1 MYTIL
6 LFKNIENKDNVY
18 RDKDCMK
25 RFCESLARARNAGH
39 RFFFKKMKLL
49 ANGQQE
55 SYENTKTCKENFEYK
70 SIKDKKYCKIRDH
83 CHYKG
88 EYRGT

>member
-25 RFCESLARARNAGH
+25 RFCESLARAHNTGH
-39 RFFFKKMKLL
+39 RFFFKKNEVISKRT
-49 ANGQQE
+49 AG
-55 SYENTKTCKENFEYK
+55 
-70 SIKDKKYCKIRDH
+70 II
-83 CHYKG
+83 
-88 EYRGT
+88 